1 MSRNLRRIPVRALL
15 PGLALLFL
23 SFSRP
28 AVLHAQGAAD
38 EALPKR
44 APSEETR
51 SLAGRW
57 VRSDYPYVIEI
68 SAVKGDGTMEAA
80 YYNPRPINVGRA
92 GFEESVAGPVV
103 TVELQDANYPG
114 STYTLTYDRT
124 RDILFGTY
132 FQAVQGETFAVIFVR
147 EK

>member
-1 MSRNLRRIPVRALL
+1 MSIRLRHLPPSAL
-15 PGLALLFL
+15 AAIFAVLFL
-23 SFSRP
+23 SLSRP
-28 AVLHAQGAAD
+28 AVPQAQVATG
-38 EALPKR
+38 EALPKGGS
-44 APSEETR
+44 SEEVR

-68 SAVKGDGTMEAA
+68 AAVKGDGTMEAA
-80 YYNPRPINVGRA
+80 YYNPRPINVGSA
-92 GFEESVAGPVV
+92 GYEESVAGPVV

-124 RDILFGTY
+124 RDMLYGTY
-132 FQAVQGETFAVIFVR
+132 FQAVQGETFAVLFVR

>member
-1 MSRNLRRIPVRALL
+1 MSICLRSIPIRTLL
-15 PGLALLFL
+15 PGLAVLFL
-23 SFSRP
+23 SFPRP
-28 AVLHAQGAAD
+28 AVLHAQGAAG
-38 EALPKR
+38 EVSPTG
-44 APSEETR
+44 APSEEAR

-68 SAVKGDGTMEAA
+68 AAVKGDGTMEAV

-124 RDILFGTY
+124 RDMLYGTY
-132 FQAVQGETFAVIFVR
+132 FQAVQGETFGVIFTR